1 MSLRG
6 LYRSTSFLSQGP
18 MGPQSYM
25 KDIPQD
31 PVTLVVAA
39 VSTASAVGAAA
50 LAGTAFTFAGY
61 LGAQAIF
68 ASFAFNAALGY
79 ALNSL
84 APKANLG
91 NASGGYGVNVNALS
105 SNAPTQVIYGRT
117 RVGGVVFMQDVT
129 GTLLSQMV
137 AFADHEIDA
146 FEEVYFNDER
156 VSSKSVLLGS
166 FRVVEVT
173 NEEGSSRFPGAI
185 YYNERFGTLDQEYV
199 DLSLLSL
206 TKSDWDNDHVAAG
219 VAYLAP
225 RYYYDRD
232 YFPNGVPVISSL
244 IRGKKVYDP
253 RTGETAFTDSSDVEI
268 GRNPALILRD
278 YLIYSGIAEASE
290 IDDDAFNAAANI
302 CDEDVALDAGGTEK
316 RYRCDGA
323 FTTEENPQ
331 DIIKSII
338 STMGGMVWY
347 SAGKWSCK
355 AAAYTTPVLTLDEDD
370 LRSGIQIST
379 RRSRREGFNKV
390 VGQFRGDE
398 TSWQVTNFPE
408 VKSDA
413 FVIIDGGEESTL
425 ELDLPFVSTSTQAQR
440 IAKIALYRNREQL
453 KISGSFGMRAL
464 QLSVGDIVKI
474 TNSRLGFVE
483 KQFEIVEWTFGL
495 NPEMALEVAMTLQE
509 ISAAIFDWNAEEK
522 TFESNNTTLSN
533 PFDVPEV
540 GITITNESRVINQ
553 HLTNLIAVDVSSH
566 RPDEIESVEV
576 EYLKYN
582 NKTVKYTDLDTS
594 LSNGQI
600 ATVDGTWGVS
610 QGGSLLTQVDE
621 NTSRFY
627 VGWLSGGPTEAFLD
641 DIRGTSSNGNV
652 SFLANEQGNYD
663 EFTFYSSQSGKSGSA
678 KFDVL
683 AIQKQQTA
691 ANGGFYII
699 FVDNVFSVGTLTGL
713 STSDNVNVFFAWEFL
728 RTGTEAGYISLGKGD
743 LGRYEIIDA
752 SVQNIDD
759 PVFSRYSVRAR
770 ATNSLGVR
778 GAYTEVGRASS
789 HDTTGPTA
797 VSNIEKSFSDGSL
810 HLDWTPSA
818 SGDLSHYKIH
828 RNYETSGASFT
839 DFHTQP
845 VVDRVARPS
854 SDVILAPQVGTFFIE
869 PYDKAGNAG
878 TVASI
883 VVTSSDID
891 TRTNSASYTASG
903 TTYDFSTAS
912 GPLSNVSIWTSGATG
927 GKEAIL
933 TDYSSAPSEGSIE
946 SDGENNVGSNKAV
959 RLSVT
964 ELEVQRHSAD
974 STAHFGGSGYSDHSG
989 NWFPNFDSLPKN
1001 IDAWPKDYN
1010 FDSFALED
1018 ANFKDVFVEVYAA
1031 TRKDGSYTWLDWT
1044 RLPCTLEG
1052 RYFKYKYVLKSTSDN
1067 ISPVFQ
1073 KAVITLEHN

>member
-25 KDIPQD
+25 KDVPQD
-31 PVTLVVAA
+31 PVTLIVAA
-39 VSTASAVGAAA
+39 ISTAGTVAAA
-50 LAGTAFTFAGY
+50 GSITAFAFAGY
-61 LGAQAIF
+61 LGAQAVF

-79 ALNSL
+79 ALNAL
-84 APKANLG
+84 TPKANLG

-105 SNAPTQVIYGRT
+105 SNAPTQVVYGRT
-117 RVGGVVFMQDVT
+117 RVGGVVFFQAVK
-129 GTLLSQMV
+129 GARLFQYI
-137 AFADHEIDA
+137 AFADHEVDL
-146 FEEVYFNDER
+146 FEGVYFNDEK
-156 VSSKSVLLGS
+156 VFTKSGSYETSWKVDVLLQSDGVY
-166 FRVVEVT
+166 RY
-173 NEEGSSRFPGAI
+173 PKAM
-185 YYNERFGTLDQEYV
+185 YYRERFGTLDQEFASSA
-199 DLSLLSL
+199 LKKW
-206 TKSDWDNDHVAAG
+206 TQDHLASG

-225 RYYYDRD
+225 YYDFD
-232 YFPNGVPVISSL
+232 ESEYPNGAPVVSAI

-302 CDEDVALDAGGTEK
+302 CDEDVALTGGGTEK

-347 SAGKWSCK
+347 STGKWSCK
-355 AAAYTTPVLTLDEDD
+355 AAAYTSPVIVLDEDD

-379 RRSRREGFNKV
+379 RRSRRESFNKV

-398 TSWQVTNFPE
+398 TNWQPTNFPE
-408 VKSDA
+408 IKSDV
-413 FVIIDGGEESTL
+413 FVGIDGGEESTL

-453 KISGSFGMRAL
+453 KINGSFGMRAL

-483 KQFEIVEWTFGL
+483 KQFEIVEWSFGL
-495 NPEMALEVAMTLQE
+495 NSEMALQIAMTLQE
-509 ISAAIFDWNAEEK
+509 ISAEIFDWDAEESV
-522 TFESNNTTLSN
+522 FESNNTTLSN
-533 PFDVPEV
+533 PFDVPDV
-540 GITITNESRVINQ
+540 GITLTNENRTINQ

-566 RPDEIESVEV
+566 RANEIESVEV

-582 NKTVKYTDLDTS
+582 NQTVKYTDLDTS
-594 LSNGQI
+594 LSSGQI
-600 ATVDGTWGVS
+600 SRVDGTWGVS
-610 QGGSLLTQVDE
+610 QGGGLLTQVNE
-621 NTSRFY
+621 NTTRFY
-627 VGWLSGGPTEAFLD
+627 FGWLSGGPTEKFMD
-641 DIRGTSSNGNV
+641 KIRGTSSNGVV
-652 SFLANEQGNYD
+652 SFLANDRGDYD

-683 AIQKQQTA
+683 FIQKQQTA
-691 ANGGFYII
+691 ADGGYYLIT
-699 FVDNVFSVGTLTGL
+699 VDNVFSVGTLTSL

-728 RTGTEAGYISLGKGD
+728 RTGTEFGYISLGKGD

-752 SVQNIDD
+752 SVTDINS
-759 PVFSRYSVRAR
+759 PEFSRYSVRAR
-770 ATNSLGVR
+770 ATNALGVK
-778 GAYTEVGRASS
+778 GAYAEAGRASS

-797 VSNIEKSFSDGSL
+797 VSSVEKRFSDGSL
-810 HLDWTPSA
+810 HLDWEPSA

-854 SDVILAPQVGTFFIE
+854 SDVILSPQTGTFFIE

-883 VVTSSDID
+883 VVTSGDLD
-891 TRTNSASYTASG
+891 TRTSSTSYTASG
-903 TTYDFSTAS
+903 TTYDFATQS
-912 GPLSNVSIWTSGATG
+912 GSLTNTSIWTSGATG
-927 GKEAIL
+927 GKEVLL
-933 TDYSSAPSEGSIE
+933 TDYSSAPSEGTIAAYGYNDLL
-946 SDGENNVGSNKAV
+946 SDKVV

-964 ELEVQRHSAD
+964 ELQVQRHSAD

-989 NWFPNFDSLPKN
+989 NWYPNFDSLPKN
-1001 IDAWPKDYN
+1001 IDSWPKDYN
-1010 FDSFALED
+1010 FDSFVLEN

-1031 TRKDGSYTWLDWT
+1031 TRKDGSYIWLDWT
-1044 RLPCTLEG
+1044 KLPCTLEG
-1052 RYFKYKYVLKSTSDN
+1052 RYFKYKYVLKSKSDN

-1073 KAVITLEHN
+1073 KAVVTLEHN